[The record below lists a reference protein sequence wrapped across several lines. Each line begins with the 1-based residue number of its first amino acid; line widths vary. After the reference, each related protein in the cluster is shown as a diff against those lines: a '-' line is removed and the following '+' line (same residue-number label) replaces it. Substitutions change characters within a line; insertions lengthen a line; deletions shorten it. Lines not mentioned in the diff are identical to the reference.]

1 MTYKTIQVA
10 YESGI
15 ATITLNRPEKRNAIS
30 FELIDDLLRGL
41 KEVESS
47 DAIVLILTG
56 AGKAFSSGMDL
67 DNLKV
72 LIGRSPEQNLEDS
85 QTMVRLFR
93 SLYEFPKVTIAAVN
107 GPAIAGGTG
116 LALLCDFTLAVP
128 EAKFGYTEVRIGF
141 VPAIVSTFLLRQVG
155 EKQARDLLLTGRI
168 IDAEEAARM
177 GLIKEIVEPENLLA
191 RARELA
197 ALLLENSPASLR
209 ATKQLLNHHAR
220 AELDRQIEAAVRENA
235 AVRTTADFREGVTL
249 ISRKTQ
255 TSVEGQMN
263 SAHPQAVHE
272 TRLRVRYAETD
283 QMGVVYHANH
293 FIWFEV
299 GRVELLRQMG
309 FSYRDMED
317 RDHRFIAVAEAKCR
331 YRTPVRYDEEVLVRT
346 KLLSVRDSLVQFGYE
361 LRRAADGLLLA
372 EGETTHI
379 VTDRDMKIAVL
390 PERYLKTFRA
400 SHWKTG
406 REKLLNALHINGN
419 DLTLEAV
426 YEVAPLHQRRP
437 VLLSAHAREAVDR
450 ARTLVD
456 EIVASNKVAYAITT
470 GVGKLS
476 DVPIAGDQ
484 IRELQVNL
492 VRSHAAGVGEP
503 LSVAETRAMMLL
515 RANSLAKGYSGV
527 RAIVIDTLCEMLNR
541 GVTPFVPSQGSV
553 GASGDL
559 APLAHLALAL
569 IGEGECFD
577 EKGARIPSAT
587 RLKRAQIKPLVLEAK
602 ESISLINGTQGMLAV
617 GTLALLAPR
626 DWWIPP
632 TCWAGFAATRSREP
646 TRPSMNAFT
655 KRARTAD
662 R

>member
-10 YESGI
+10 YESGV

-235 AVRTTADFREGVTL
+235 AVRTTADFREGVTSFL
-249 ISRKTQ
+249 EKRK
-255 TSVEGQMN
+255 
-263 SAHPQAVHE
+263 
-272 TRLRVRYAETD
+272 
-283 QMGVVYHANH
+283 
-293 FIWFEV
+293 
-299 GRVELLRQMG
+299 
-309 FSYRDMED
+309 
-317 RDHRFIAVAEAKCR
+317 
-331 YRTPVRYDEEVLVRT
+331 PV
-346 KLLSVRDSLVQFGYE
+346 
-361 LRRAADGLLLA
+361 
-372 EGETTHI
+372 
-379 VTDRDMKIAVL
+379 
-390 PERYLKTFRA
+390 
-400 SHWKTG
+400 WK
-406 REKLLNALHINGN
+406 
-419 DLTLEAV
+419 
-426 YEVAPLHQRRP
+426 
-437 VLLSAHAREAVDR
+437 
-450 ARTLVD
+450 
-456 EIVASNKVAYAITT
+456 
-470 GVGKLS
+470 GK
-476 DVPIAGDQ
+476 
-484 IRELQVNL
+484 
-492 VRSHAAGVGEP
+492 
-503 LSVAETRAMMLL
+503 
-515 RANSLAKGYSGV
+515 
-527 RAIVIDTLCEMLNR
+527 
-541 GVTPFVPSQGSV
+541 
-553 GASGDL
+553 
-559 APLAHLALAL
+559 
-569 IGEGECFD
+569 
-577 EKGARIPSAT
+577 
-587 RLKRAQIKPLVLEAK
+587 
-602 ESISLINGTQGMLAV
+602 
-617 GTLALLAPR
+617 
-626 DWWIPP
+626 
-632 TCWAGFAATRSREP
+632 
-646 TRPSMNAFT
+646 
-655 KRARTAD
+655 
-662 R
+662 